1 MKHGSCDPTPLAVT
15 YHISNKGSFK
25 EPSFSGTIFLML
37 LVHAIK
43 EFKKLTHC
51 VFTSPGTQR
60 FVSNINLKLR
70 QETPS
75 LIDSI
80 SCLDRSSSEPTNR
93 IRLIKTRQSTQVC
106 IDNEQRKLAYQM
118 RCGYRGEISIVQR
131 CVRES
136 VYVCVRG
143 CVSL

>member
-1 MKHGSCDPTPLAVT
+1 MKHGSCDPTPLVVT
-15 YHISNKGSFK
+15 YRIRGHLKSH
-25 EPSFSGTIFLML
+25 PSQGHIFLYYC

-43 EFKKLTHC
+43 EFKKLTNC
-51 VFTSPGTQR
+51 VFTSPRTQR
-60 FVSNINLKLR
+60 FVSNMNLKVR

-93 IRLIKTRQSTQVC
+93 IRLFKTRQSTQVC

-118 RCGYRGEISIVQR
+118 RCGYRGKISIVQR